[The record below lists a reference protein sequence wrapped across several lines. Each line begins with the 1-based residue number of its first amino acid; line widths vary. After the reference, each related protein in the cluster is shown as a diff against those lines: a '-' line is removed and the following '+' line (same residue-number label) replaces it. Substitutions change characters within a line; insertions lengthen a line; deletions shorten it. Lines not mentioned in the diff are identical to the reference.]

1 MKSTSSK
8 VARRY
13 ARALALLCDERGD
26 GATVAAA
33 LADLAK
39 VLRAEPAAL
48 AFLADPTVPAE
59 TRRTAVVRA
68 LDGLGIA
75 GTARAFVMVL
85 ADKRR
90 IGDLPAI
97 ETAFA
102 HLLDARTG
110 RVHAHAKSAAPL
122 GDAAVQ
128 RLKGVLERLL
138 GKAVQLTTETDPDL
152 LGGLV
157 VRVGNTVYDA
167 SVRNHLNRLRHQL
180 VHD

>member
-26 GATVAAA
+26 AAA
-33 LADLAK
+33 VALALGNLAR
-39 VLRAEPAAL
+39 VLRGEPEAL

-68 LDGLGIA
+68 LDGLGIG

-85 ADKRR
+85 TDKHRVS
-90 IGDLPAI
+90 DLPAI
-97 ETAFA
+97 ESAFA
-102 HLLDARTG
+102 SLLDARTG
-110 RVHAHAKSAAPL
+110 RVHAHVTAATAL
-122 GDAAVQ
+122 GDAAVE

-138 GKAVQLTTETDPDL
+138 GKEVQLSASSDVDL
-152 LGGLV
+152 IGGLV